1 MTFSYHFFV
10 ICALL
15 FDSTPFLKYRIAKV
29 NFTLI
34 FKTVEVTFSKQKQIC
49 YPFEVI
55 SIGIILTN
63 D

>member
-1 MTFSYHFFV
+1 MLFV
-10 ICALL
+10 
-15 FDSTPFLKYRIAKV
+15 SVNPFLKYRIAKV